1 MEKSEKWEDERYL
14 FEKLKQEP
22 VFRRWKK
29 EQFDCQRG
37 KCAICGKPMQYKGT
51 ETDHILPL
59 YYGGNSEALNMVL
72 CHHACNKNKSTST
85 SYSRPKWIT
94 ENNYA
99 DDVSRRYLQL
109 RASLLPEEQ
118 STPRDAFACHGTVTK
133 PAPISSPFQ
142 TDVAQ
147 SKSTDRHIET
157 SNHASIL
164 KPALLAI
171 ICIVIF
177 ASIYIVFGLKKN
189 SSTNNDGDGPA
200 TTATNNENEAAK
212 SDDEIRKSLAN
223 SLVTEYGVY
232 YDYWVKKMG
241 HSLPKDAANCTS
253 WNGCTL
259 SFPLGG
265 VRTEDGYTYSIHSLE
280 GSAPLTQNATKTNAA
295 LYKRARCTDDN
306 NIIGGNN
313 DRDAA
318 AIVELS
324 DGEYYCYQN

>member
-37 KCAICGKPMQYKGT
+37 KCAICGKPMQYRGT

-59 YYGGNSEALNMVL
+59 YYGGNSEASNMVL
-72 CHHACNKNKSTST
+72 CHHSCNRNKSTST
-85 SYSRPKWIT
+85 GHSRPEWIID
-94 ENNYA
+94 NSYA
-99 DDVSRRYLQL
+99 DSVTNKYLQL
-109 RASLLPEEQ
+109 RASLLPEER
-118 STPRDAFACHGTVTK
+118 PKLEV
-133 PAPISSPFQ
+133 APEVSDH
-142 TDVAQ
+142 T
-147 SKSTDRHIET
+147 
-157 SNHASIL
+157 SIL
-164 KPALLAI
+164 KLALLAT
-171 ICIVIF
+171 ICIILFVG
-177 ASIYIVFGLKKN
+177 IYVVFWLKNNN
-189 SSTNNDGDGPA
+189 STDDGNGSA
-200 TTATNNENEAAK
+200 TTITNNENDAK
-212 SDDEIRKSLAN
+212 KLNDDEIRKKLAN
-223 SLVTEYGVY
+223 SLVAEYGTY

-306 NIIGGNN
+306 SIIGGNN